1 VNQIFDSLAALPG
14 VRVCGL
20 ITEDGVPVTLPG
32 KPAEDGREFDID
44 AIAAIA
50 SQWFNEVSRELGA
63 ASWASPHTTELTA
76 QHGSLVLMAVPRGVL
91 VCLADRGLAIEEIRL
106 SLSGAAARIQRQLRS
121 MASSSSPVAGNSTTD
136 PAAPLPKQAQDPAGE
151 TFAGGGDPG
160 SRAQSS

>member
-1 VNQIFDSLAALPG
+1 VNQIFDSLVALPG

-32 KPAEDGREFDID
+32 KSDGSARPYDVD

-50 SQWFNEVSRELGA
+50 SQWFNEVSRELGT
-63 ASWASPHTTELTA
+63 ASWSHPHTTELTA

-91 VCLADRGLAIEEIRL
+91 VCLSDRGLAIEEIRL

-121 MASSSSPVAGNSTTD
+121 MSSTVAGKSTTD
-136 PAAPLPKQAQDPAGE
+136 PAPALPKQSLDPAGE
-151 TFAGGGDPG
+151 TLAGGGDAG
-160 SRAQSS
+160 SRAPSS

>member
-1 VNQIFDSLAALPG
+1 VNQIFDSMAALPG

-32 KPAEDGREFDID
+32 KSQEDGRQLDID

-50 SQWFNEVSRELGA
+50 SQWLNEVNRELGA
-63 ASWASPHTTELTA
+63 ASWSSPHTTELTA

-91 VCLADRGLAIEEIRL
+91 VCLADRGLAVEEIRL

-121 MASSSSPVAGNSTTD
+121 MASGASTVAGNSTTD
-136 PAAPLPKQAQDPAGE
+136 PAPALPKQAQDPTGE
-151 TFAGGGDPG
+151 TFAGGGDAG